1 MATKQIGSVFTYD
14 PSKLGPTMRAAHEAY
29 TNVYSLIPVEKR
41 LAFEQM
47 DRAFAAASMAYQVL
61 FKFDG
66 DMRTDCQRICE
77 VGGYANMFLIHFNN
91 LRQIL
96 QGGDDKV
103 LETMDKTSD
112 WYKSKDWPGLPIPI
126 NENGV
131 RVIKTA
137 KGVHNDMKQ
146 FYSAYEKLCAEI
158 NMKYQ
163 MAGIQRGRK

>member
-1 MATKQIGSVFTYD
+1 MSIKQIGDAFSYD
-14 PSKLGPTMRAAHEAY
+14 PAKLGPTMLAAHEAY
-29 TNVYSLIPVEKR
+29 VGVYSVIPKDKK
-41 LAFEQM
+41 LAFEQI

-77 VGGYANMFLIHFNN
+77 VGGYANMFLIHFDN

-146 FYSAYEKLCAEI
+146 FYSAYERLCAEI

-163 MAGIQRGRK
+163 MAGSGRGRR